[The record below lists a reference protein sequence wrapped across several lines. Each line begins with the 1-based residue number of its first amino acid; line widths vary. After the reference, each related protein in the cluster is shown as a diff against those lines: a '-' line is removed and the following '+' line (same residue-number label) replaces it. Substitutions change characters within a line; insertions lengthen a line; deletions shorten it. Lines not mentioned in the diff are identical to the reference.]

1 MPIELD
7 HGFLLIADCGAP
19 AEARGLVCQ
28 WAEPVTQFLPYDRQS
43 GSYPVQKSLDK
54 GEGSRHHAESLF
66 GGASRSTNHR
76 YGLTSD
82 HDSSMRTS
90 RRRRAGA
97 KVEDIF
103 PLSKAR
109 FLRRLLYRP
118 SGCESAQSVLRSS
131 FRRPG
136 LLPGYSRCERFPDKL
151 CSCAASRKVVRTTCA
166 LPPLWQ
172 LLSPSGDNGA
182 GTACETLRPNA

>member
-1 MPIELD
+1 MVACHISLLNWRESVARQMRFQRKNKTELSCPVLVTPR
-7 HGFLLIADCGAP
+7 F
-19 AEARGLVCQ
+19 ARVGLR
-28 WAEPVTQFLPYDRQS
+28 T
-43 GSYPVQKSLDK
+43 KI
-54 GEGSRHHAESLF
+54 SRHHAESLF

-97 KVEDIF
+97 KVENIF
-103 PLSKAR
+103 PFSKAR
-109 FLRRLLYRP
+109 FLRRLLHKP

-151 CSCAASRKVVRTTCA
+151 CSCAASRTVVRTTCA